1 MEKIT
6 YNCKFQHNGPN
17 YKEFKMARKILSY
30 IIIIAVLSTASLEA
44 EVIKSMPM
52 QNHMILTGAET
63 YPHASGYPLNP
74 GVITQSPGI
83 IIGTTWYDYQTNGS
97 TGNRIALTDSNTI
110 YVSWMNA
117 YAWPT
122 PPRHV
127 FHNYRDANGNWN
139 FDMGLKVDERPD
151 NSASAGYTTLDIYQ
165 GYRGAIDYHY
175 STATSYIT
183 RLAVDNAD
191 YPGWGYFQRYNV
203 YVGAIWP
210 YIAIDRNNRIHI
222 VITEPAD
229 NAEDPHQV
237 FYVRSADGGETWTT
251 GEIVDTL
258 MTISTVIDASP
269 VSDKVI
275 IAYTHPT
282 DYETQWHNDI
292 MYILSE
298 DGISWDFRYGK
309 VNITNYLQDNDS
321 LWAYTDM
328 DVIFDYNDN
337 FHLIWNAQTIDSDGY
352 IQWNTRLF
360 HYNSATEEINL
371 IHMWPLEDVWIV
383 GCDCGA
389 WNRPICKMNMGVQEG
404 TNILFTTWTQ
414 FDTTDCSQ
422 GGYAN
427 GELYMSYTSDGISWE
442 EPVNLTNSHTDDC
455 FPEECDSD
463 HWSSLADVAHEN
475 LHIMYIND
483 KDAGGIPQTE
493 GAPTESPV
501 MYLEIP
507 ALYEE
512 GGAIVGIVTT
522 NENTPIEG
530 AFVRVLLDGNQIET
544 DSTGTNGRYGFF
556 CLSEDSYTLEVT
568 KTGYIPALVENVEV
582 TNYWTKILDI
592 DLVSTGVDE
601 ETALPERFNLGQNYP
616 NPFNEKTTISFE
628 LKKPSQVL
636 LEVFDITGAKIITL
650 VDEYMPAGS
659 HLVTWEACD
668 FASGVYYYRLKA
680 SDYSDVKQAV
690 LLK

>member
-1 MEKIT
+1 MK
-6 YNCKFQHNGPN
+6 
-17 YKEFKMARKILSY
+17 RKIFSY
-30 IIIIAVLSTASLEA
+30 IVIATVLLTANLKA
-44 EVIKSMPM
+44 ETIKSMPM
-52 QNHMILTGAET
+52 QNHKILTGAET

-74 GVITQSPGI
+74 GVVTQSPGI
-83 IIGTTWYDYQTNGS
+83 MVGTTWYDYQTNGS

-117 YAWPT
+117 YTFPP

-151 NSASAGYTTLDIYQ
+151 NTASAGYTTLDIYQ

-175 STATSYIT
+175 STATTYVT
-183 RLAVDNAD
+183 RLAVDAAD
-191 YPGWGYFQRYNV
+191 YPGYGYFERFNIPNLFGGV
-203 YVGAIWP
+203 EFIWP
-210 YIAIDRNNRIHI
+210 YITVDRNDRIHI
-222 VITEPAD
+222 LMNEPVAAGVI
-229 NAEDPHQV
+229 PHRMI
-237 FYVRSADGGETWTT
+237 YVRSADGGETWTT
-251 GEIVDTL
+251 PALVDTL
-258 MTISTVIDASP
+258 ATLSNIIDASP

-275 IAYTHPT
+275 MAYANPS

-298 DGISWDFRYGK
+298 DGISWDFRHGK
-309 VNITNYLQDNDS
+309 VNVTNYLQDDDS

-337 FHLIWNAQTIDSDGY
+337 FNLIWNAQTIDSDGY

-360 HYNSATEEINL
+360 HYNSATEEISL
-371 IHMWPLEDVWIV
+371 IHMWPLEDVWID

-404 TNILFTTWTQ
+404 TNILFATWTQ

-427 GELYMSYTSDGISWE
+427 GELYMSYTSDGTSWE

-507 ALYEE
+507 ALYEG
-512 GGAIVGIVTT
+512 GGAIVGVITA
-522 NENTPIEG
+522 NGDTPIEG
-530 AFVRVLLDGNQIET
+530 AFVRVLLDGNEIET
-544 DSTGTNGRYGFF
+544 DSTGANGRYGFF
-556 CLSEDSYTLEVT
+556 CLSEDNYALEVT
-568 KTGYIPALVENVEV
+568 KPGYESVSVENVEV
-582 TNYWTKILDI
+582 TDYWTNVLDI
-592 DLVSTGVDE
+592 DLVSTGIDE
-601 ETALPERFNLGQNYP
+601 KTTIPARFNLGQNYP

-628 LKKPSQVL
+628 LKNSSSVL
-636 LEVFDITGAKIITL
+636 LEVFDISGAKVITL
-650 VDEYMPAGS
+650 IDEYMFAGS
-659 HLVTWEACD
+659 YSTTWDAMD
-668 FASGVYYYRLKA
+668 VASGFYYYRLKTN
-680 SDYSDVKQAV
+680 DYSDVKQAV